1 MKKSYSVISIGDSSA
16 TGSIDKVNPFNHI
29 ILKDTNKLSN
39 QDKPVSQDLASHQL
53 QDMASHQ
60 LQDLASHQLQELQS
74 GEPPSPQ
81 SGKLSSL
88 KEGKV
93 ANFISLECG
102 DDREDKPD
110 NHWHFSTLPR

>member
-1 MKKSYSVISIGDSSA
+1 MKKSYSVISIGDTSA

-29 ILKDTNKLSN
+29 ILKDSNKLSN

-53 QDMASHQ
+53 QD
-60 LQDLASHQLQELQS
+60 LASHQLQELQS
-74 GEPPSPQ
+74 GTPPSPQ

-102 DDREDKPD
+102 DEREDKPD